1 VKLASFKLASS
12 LPMGSSHRKMVDV
25 DRRVAGVELASLQN
39 SGPPWAREGSTA
51 SHPEF

>member
-1 VKLASFKLASS
+1 
-12 LPMGSSHRKMVDV
+12 MGSSHRKMVDV

-39 SGPPWAREGSTA
+39 SGPPGAREGSTA